1 MGDKKKMTFVKA
13 SDHLLNSRFHAWLCR
28 QPFLVNIKKQKM
40 NTKIQTTFSQNIF
53 LCLIGIMTIFL
64 FESCARKIAF
74 QASTI
79 VPGAE
84 GTVKVKK
91 DNNSNYTIHVELSNL
106 AEPTKLE
113 PAMKTYVIWME
124 TEQEPV
130 KNIGQI
136 NSSSNFLSK
145 RLTASFETVS
155 SIKPTRIFITAED
168 VGTIQYPGTK
178 ILTTTNF

>member
-1 MGDKKKMTFVKA
+1 
-13 SDHLLNSRFHAWLCR
+13 
-28 QPFLVNIKKQKM
+28 M
-40 NTKIQTTFSQNIF
+40 NTKIQRALTKNS
-53 LCLIGIMTIFL
+53 LLYLIGIMTIFY

-91 DNNSNYTIHVELSNL
+91 DNNSNYTIQVELSNL
-106 AEPTKLE
+106 AEPRKLE

-124 TEQEPV
+124 TAQEPV

-136 NSSSNFLSK
+136 NSSSSFLSK
-145 RLTASFETVS
+145 RLKASFETVS

-168 VGTIQYPGTK
+168 DGTNQYPGTQ
-178 ILTTTNF
+178 ILTTTSF

>member
-1 MGDKKKMTFVKA
+1 
-13 SDHLLNSRFHAWLCR
+13 
-28 QPFLVNIKKQKM
+28 M
-40 NTKIQTTFSQNIF
+40 NTKIRSTLTQNIF

-106 AEPTKLE
+106 AEPRKLE

-136 NSSSNFLSK
+136 NSSSSFLSK
-145 RLTASFETVS
+145 RLKAGFETVS
-155 SIKPTRIFITAED
+155 AVKPTKIFITAED
-168 VGTIQYPGTK
+168 DAAIQYPGTQVV
-178 ILTTTNF
+178 LSTNSF

>member
-1 MGDKKKMTFVKA
+1 
-13 SDHLLNSRFHAWLCR
+13 
-28 QPFLVNIKKQKM
+28 M
-40 NTKIQTTFSQNIF
+40 NTKIQSTLAQNIF

-64 FESCARKIAF
+64 FESCAKKIAF
-74 QASTI
+74 QASSI

-91 DNNSNYTIHVELSNL
+91 DNNSNYTIQVELSNL
-106 AEPTKLE
+106 AEPRKLE
-113 PAMKTYVIWME
+113 PAMKSYVIWME

-136 NSSSNFLSK
+136 NSSSSFLSK
-145 RLTASFETVS
+145 RLKGSFETVS

-168 VGTIQYPGTK
+168 DGTIQYPGTK
-178 ILTTTNF
+178 ILTTSSF

>member
-1 MGDKKKMTFVKA
+1 MGDKKKMTFVK
-13 SDHLLNSRFHAWLCR
+13 SQCSLNKLPLSRPATQTTFYLI
-28 QPFLVNIKKQKM
+28 LKTM
-40 NTKIQTTFSQNIF
+40 NTKIQSTLTKNSF
-53 LCLIGIMTIFL
+53 LFLIGIMTIFL

-74 QASTI
+74 QASSI

-106 AEPTKLE
+106 AAPGKLE

-124 TEQEPV
+124 TEQDPV

-136 NSSSNFLSK
+136 NSSSSFLSK
-145 RLTASFETVS
+145 RLKASFETVS
-155 SIKPTRIFITAED
+155 STKPTKIFITAEND
-168 VGTIQYPGTK
+168 GTIQYPGTQ
-178 ILTTTNF
+178 ILATTSF

>member
-1 MGDKKKMTFVKA
+1 M
-13 SDHLLNSRFHAWLCR
+13 
-28 QPFLVNIKKQKM
+28 
-40 NTKIQTTFSQNIF
+40 
-53 LCLIGIMTIFL
+53 
-64 FESCARKIAF
+64 
-74 QASTI
+74 
-79 VPGAE
+79 
-84 GTVKVKK
+84 KK

-168 VGTIQYPGTK
+168 DGTIQYPGTK
-178 ILTTTNF
+178 ILTTTSF

>member
-1 MGDKKKMTFVKA
+1 
-13 SDHLLNSRFHAWLCR
+13 
-28 QPFLVNIKKQKM
+28 M
-40 NTKIQTTFSQNIF
+40 NTKIQSTLSQNIF
-53 LCLIGIMTIFL
+53 LCLFGIMTIFL

-74 QASTI
+74 QSSTI

-91 DNNSNYTIHVELSNL
+91 DNNSNYTIQVELSNL
-106 AEPTKLE
+106 AEPSKLE

-136 NSSSNFLSK
+136 NSSSSFLSK
-145 RLTASFETVS
+145 RLKANFETVS

-168 VGTIQYPGTK
+168 DGTIQYPGTK
-178 ILTTTNF
+178 ILTTTSF

>member
-1 MGDKKKMTFVKA
+1 
-13 SDHLLNSRFHAWLCR
+13 
-28 QPFLVNIKKQKM
+28 M
-40 NTKIQTTFSQNIF
+40 NTKILTTLNQNIF
-53 LCLIGIMTIFL
+53 LCLMGIMTIFL

-106 AEPTKLE
+106 AEPRKLE

-168 VGTIQYPGTK
+168 DGTIQYPGTK
-178 ILTTTNF
+178 ILTTTSF

>member
-1 MGDKKKMTFVKA
+1 
-13 SDHLLNSRFHAWLCR
+13 
-28 QPFLVNIKKQKM
+28 M
-40 NTKIQTTFSQNIF
+40 NTKIQSALTKNSF
-53 LCLIGIMTIFL
+53 LCLIGIMTVFI

-84 GTVKVKK
+84 GTVKMKK

-106 AEPTKLE
+106 AEPSKLE

-136 NSSSNFLSK
+136 NSSSSFLSK
-145 RLTASFETVS
+145 RLKGSFETVS
-155 SIKPTRIFITAED
+155 SIKPTRIFITAEND
-168 VGTIQYPGTK
+168 GTIQYPGTQ
-178 ILTTTNF
+178 ILTTTSF

>member
-1 MGDKKKMTFVKA
+1 
-13 SDHLLNSRFHAWLCR
+13 
-28 QPFLVNIKKQKM
+28 M
-40 NTKIQTTFSQNIF
+40 NTKIQSALTKNS
-53 LCLIGIMTIFL
+53 LLYLIGIMTIFY

-91 DNNSNYTIHVELSNL
+91 DNNSNYTIQVELSNL
-106 AEPTKLE
+106 AEPRKLE

-136 NSSSNFLSK
+136 NSSSSFLSK
-145 RLTASFETVS
+145 RLKASFETVS
-155 SIKPTRIFITAED
+155 SIKPTKIFITAED
-168 VGTIQYPGTK
+168 DGTIQYPGTQ
-178 ILTTTNF
+178 ILTTARF

>member
-1 MGDKKKMTFVKA
+1 
-13 SDHLLNSRFHAWLCR
+13 
-28 QPFLVNIKKQKM
+28 M
-40 NTKIQTTFSQNIF
+40 NTKIQRTLTQNIF

-91 DNNSNYTIHVELSNL
+91 DNNSNYTIQVELSNL
-106 AEPTKLE
+106 AEPRKLE

-136 NSSSNFLSK
+136 NSSSSFLSK
-145 RLTASFETVS
+145 RLKGSFETVS

-168 VGTIQYPGTK
+168 DGTIQYPGTR
-178 ILTTTNF
+178 ILTTTSF